1 MKKLPLILIIV
12 VLIILGAGLIF
23 AKQMNNK
30 GPAATPTP
38 APEQNVLE
46 KIKEDSLEVTFTP
59 RSDNRA
65 FTLEIKNLKEKDY
78 SSFEYE
84 VSYDAESSEEPGQII
99 TQGSASREP
108 IVVTGDDFSR
118 EILLGTCSKNVCKY
132 DKGVTSVK
140 VTLRLTTTAGK
151 THLWEKEFS
160 LE

>member
-1 MKKLPLILIIV
+1 MPIILIII
-12 VLIILGAGLIF
+12 VLVILGAGLIF
-23 AKQMNNK
+23 AKNLNNK

-46 KIKEDSLEVTFTP
+46 KIPEDSLDVIFTP
-59 RSDNRA
+59 RFDNRA
-65 FTLEIKNLKEKDY
+65 FTLAFKNLKEKDY
-78 SSFEYE
+78 TSFEYE

-108 IVVTGDDFSR
+108 IVVTGDDFFR
-118 EILLGTCSKNVCKY
+118 EILLGTCSKNICKY

-140 VTLRLTTTAGK
+140 VTLRLTTRSGK